1 MGKSRSGVNGRNSP
15 GQHRG
20 VKIHSGQKIA
30 AGAIIVRQV
39 GSHFHAGTNVGTGRD
54 YTLYALKDGVVRFKV
69 AGARRVVS
77 IEAAKN

>member
-1 MGKSRSGVNGRNSP
+1 MGKSRAGVNGRNSP

-20 VKIHSGQKIA
+20 VKIHSGQSVH

-39 GSHFHAGTNVGTGRD
+39 GSHFHAGANVGTGRD
-54 YTLYALKDGVVRFKV
+54 YTLFALKTGVVRFQV

-77 IEAAKN
+77 IVPAA

>member
-15 GQHRG
+15 GQRLG
-20 VKIHSGQKIA
+20 VKIHAGQKVG

-54 YTLYALKDGVVRFKV
+54 FTLFALKDGVVRFKV

-77 IEAAKN
+77 VEPAAN

>member
-1 MGKSRSGVNGRNSP
+1 MGKSRAGVNGRNSP

-20 VKIHSGQKIA
+20 VKIHAGQTVG

-39 GSHFHAGTNVGTGRD
+39 GSHFHAGVNVGTGRD
-54 YTLYALKDGVVRFKV
+54 FTLFALKAGVVHFQV

-77 IEAAKN
+77 IVPA